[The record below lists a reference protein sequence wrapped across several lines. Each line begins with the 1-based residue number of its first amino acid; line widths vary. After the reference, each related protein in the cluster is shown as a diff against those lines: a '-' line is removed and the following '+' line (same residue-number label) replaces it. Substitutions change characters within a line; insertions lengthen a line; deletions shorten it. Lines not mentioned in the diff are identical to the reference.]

1 MVGLFLAFPFG
12 CWGIYSGRR
21 GGGTI
26 FFTFRFAFSFAWSF
40 TLSVLALA
48 FTFAFTFAFGN
59 VRVGRIVVSNIPVIH
74 REGWGRGWVSSDP
87 WGTKRSSARGT
98 YRCDTRLLYPRGMT
112 IRYECWEKG
121 ICVPTS
127 QRSFPSCSKV
137 FCRMCFH
144 KGQPLR
150 GKVPNHKNLRCQCS
164 SQGPVLRQNGETY
177 YNPDANSGL
186 H

>member
-1 MVGLFLAFPFG
+1 MVWLFLAFPFG
-12 CWGIYSGRR
+12 CWGIYSRRR

-26 FFTFRFAFSFAWSF
+26 FFTFRFAFSFAWSL
-40 TLSVLALA
+40 TLSFLALA

-98 YRCDTRLLYPRGMT
+98 YRWNTRLLYPRAMT

-121 ICVPTS
+121 ICVPARGATMRGGVRYRYLNMREGGECS
-127 QRSFPSCSKV
+127 GDRVEDRSAGSIRRRDRDTRRV
-137 FCRMCFH
+137 RE
-144 KGQPLR
+144 R
-150 GKVPNHKNLRCQCS
+150 GGRLGVW
-164 SQGPVLRQNGETY
+164 
-177 YNPDANSGL
+177 
-186 H
+186 